1 VLIGGIVFAL
11 FAATFY
17 WFPKMTG
24 RMLDERL
31 GKWQFWLWVIGFNG
45 TFGVQHLLGFMGM
58 PRRVYTYGDE
68 SGWALLNGISS
79 ASSFFMAAG
88 TLVLVW
94 NVLVSL
100 RRGVVAGDNP
110 WDAFTLEWA
119 TTSPPPPEN
128 FESLPEIRSRR
139 PLWDANH
146 PEFADWQSSKTPEDT
161 GLRPDAAKV
170 SAWSF
175 IVSEA
180 IFFVLLLVTYLVFNT
195 GDAIDGATAATA
207 LDAKRTG
214 YFTIVLLSSS
224 VTFWF
229 AECCLRRGSPSRFLK
244 WLGLTI
250 LLGVL
255 FLCGQ
260 AWEYTGLISDGV
272 TVSSNLFGST
282 FFTVTG
288 FHGLHVA
295 GGIVALTIL
304 WVMGRKGCL
313 TSKRTNVV
321 AAVGIYWHFV
331 DVVWIA
337 VFAVIYLGYL
347 Q

>member
-1 VLIGGIVFAL
+1 MLIGGIVFAL

-58 PRRVYTYGDE
+58 PRRVYTYGDNP
-68 SGWALLNGISS
+68 GWALLNGISS

-128 FESLPEIRSRR
+128 FDSLPEIRSRR

-146 PEFADWQSSKTPEDT
+146 PGLADWQASNTPEDT
-161 GLRPDAAKV
+161 GGRPDAARV
-170 SAWSF
+170 GAASF

-195 GDAIDGATAATA
+195 GNAMEGPTAATV

-214 YFTIVLLSSS
+214 CFTILSAEQQRDVLVRRTLLTKGQCIAVPGLAGPDDPAGRAVS
-224 VTFWF
+224 VRSGLGVRGFD
-229 AECCLRRGSPSRFLK
+229 LRRRHHQQKPVRVDIF
-244 WLGLTI
+244 
-250 LLGVL
+250 
-255 FLCGQ
+255 
-260 AWEYTGLISDGV
+260 YRHRIS
-272 TVSSNLFGST
+272 
-282 FFTVTG
+282 
-288 FHGLHVA
+288 
-295 GGIVALTIL
+295 
-304 WVMGRKGCL
+304 
-313 TSKRTNVV
+313 
-321 AAVGIYWHFV
+321 
-331 DVVWIA
+331 WIA
-337 VFAVIYLGYL
+337 RGRRNRCTGDSMGAWVARSS
-347 Q
+347 